1 MVVGHNGRLFRLPR
15 RDASPAAEP
24 VHDDD
29 GPVGRPRPARCRQLL
44 LLHVLRLGG
53 RDGVVVEVAH
63 AAVLL
68 EGHVAPGE
76 EADVVVRGG
85 RVGAGQKAANG
96 ISYRF
101 SSHCSQPVE

>member
-1 MVVGHNGRLFRLPR
+1 MVVWHNGRLFRLPR
-15 RDASPAAEP
+15 RDASPAPAEP

-29 GPVGRPRPARCRQLL
+29 GPVGRPRPAPRRRQLLL

-53 RDGVVVEVAH
+53 RDGVVVEVAR

-85 RVGAGQKAANG
+85 RVGAGQKAENG
-96 ISYRF
+96 HKLPF
-101 SSHCSQPVE
+101 QL